1 MSAISKDHQAVGLE
15 ISKLREQ
22 QGLSQIDLAT
32 DTGLNKNTIGAMERG
47 ESDFGISKL
56 ISVCEALQ
64 ASPNDLLPDRLS
76 RNDTLSSDMQKLQD
90 RLSQL
95 SPYQRAQCMTM
106 INAMIDGVT
115 GSTGQE
121 SATCP
126 YNQFG
131 SGGGQAKA
139 CKNKRLLYILP
150 EGELLPQLF
159 ALPTGSLKPFTPN

>member
-1 MSAISKDHQAVGLE
+1 MAPFFLFSVV
-15 ISKLREQ
+15 LRGGGDRDERNFK
-22 QGLSQIDLAT
+22 GPSGRRPGNIEAAGAAGPVPDRPGD

-106 INAMIDGVT
+106 INAILDGVT
-115 GSTGQE
+115 
-121 SATCP
+121 
-126 YNQFG
+126 N
-131 SGGGQAKA
+131 
-139 CKNKRLLYILP
+139 IL
-150 EGELLPQLF
+150 
-159 ALPTGSLKPFTPN
+159 S

>member
-1 MSAISKDHQAVGLE
+1 MPAIFYFCTEEVTEVSAISKDHQAVGLE

-90 RLSQL
+90 RLGKL

-106 INAMIDGVT
+106 INAMLDGVT
-115 GSTGQE
+115 NMLS
-121 SATCP
+121 
-126 YNQFG
+126 
-131 SGGGQAKA
+131 
-139 CKNKRLLYILP
+139 
-150 EGELLPQLF
+150 
-159 ALPTGSLKPFTPN
+159 

>member
-22 QGLSQIDLAT
+22 QGLSQIDLAA

-56 ISVCEALQ
+56 ISVCETLQ

-76 RNDTLSSDMQKLQD
+76 RNDTLNSDMQKLQE

-95 SPYQRAQCMTM
+95 SPYQRAQCMDM
-106 INAMIDGVT
+106 INAMLDGVT
-115 GSTGQE
+115 
-121 SATCP
+121 
-126 YNQFG
+126 NM
-131 SGGGQAKA
+131 
-139 CKNKRLLYILP
+139 LH
-150 EGELLPQLF
+150 
-159 ALPTGSLKPFTPN
+159 